1 MGDPSTLSGSTAT
14 IEILGVKLVGI
25 HMENGKKLLFTL
37 LFLSVVILLHH
48 LLRGLTGWLLRRY
61 QQERLAFWTRQAL
74 QLATAVVL
82 LIGLVSVWFE
92 DPSSLTAAV
101 GLVTA
106 GLAFA
111 LQKVITAIAGYFII
125 LRGKTFQV
133 GDRIALGAVRG
144 EVIALNF
151 TQITLLEIGQP
162 STGQGAVPAPWGRGR
177 QYTGRIV
184 TVSNATIFDEP
195 IYNYT
200 RDFPYLWEELS
211 LPIPYSADRA
221 CAERILLE
229 VAAHHTLPLSELSQE
244 SFQELQRRYG
254 VMKAV
259 DMKPKVYYRLT
270 DNWLELTVRFIA
282 EDVGGRALKDAMSR
296 EILQALDAAG
306 IRIASA
312 TVELVGLPPLRLQTE
327 DASGR

>member
-1 MGDPSTLSGSTAT
+1 MGDPITLSGSNSAV
-14 IEILGVKLVGI
+14 EILGIKLVGI

-37 LFLSVVILLHH
+37 LFLTVVILLYR
-48 LLRGLTGWLLRRY
+48 LLRVLTGWMLRRY
-61 QQERLAFWTRQAL
+61 PQERLAFWTRQAL

-92 DPSSLTAAV
+92 DPSSLTTAV

-125 LRGKTFQV
+125 LRGKTFHV

-162 STGQGAVPAPWGRGR
+162 LSVQGAAPAQGVRSR

-184 TVSNATIFDEP
+184 TVSNAKIFDEP
-195 IYNYT
+195 VYNYT
-200 RDFPYLWEELS
+200 RDFPYL
-211 LPIPYSADRA
+211 
-221 CAERILLE
+221 
-229 VAAHHTLPLSELSQE
+229 
-244 SFQELQRRYG
+244 
-254 VMKAV
+254 
-259 DMKPKVYYRLT
+259 
-270 DNWLELTVRFIA
+270 
-282 EDVGGRALKDAMSR
+282 
-296 EILQALDAAG
+296 
-306 IRIASA
+306 
-312 TVELVGLPPLRLQTE
+312 
-327 DASGR
+327 